1 MSDQTPSV
9 PTAQAAPKTRSS
21 PWHVAFEAEIL
32 ATVIGPKIKELLAG
46 GVTSRSNLTDA
57 FNEKHGCKVG
67 PDKMTEWLKILN
79 LDAIFSKPTFR
90 LSDPSAVASLA
101 AQTHTAGA
109 VAFPTSQPPTSIST
123 TPVIANPMTL
133 AVTPADV
140 EAAMREFDVPPAQLV
155 SPDPT
160 PGTPRPSNFVIPPL
174 TA

>member
-109 VAFPTSQPPTSIST
+109 VAGPTRSKRSRVSRRRRGAGLIATGYT
-123 TPVIANPMTL
+123 TPYLPRA
-133 AVTPADV
+133 TP
-140 EAAMREFDVPPAQLV
+140 EIRSTSSCSAQ
-155 SPDPT
+155 
-160 PGTPRPSNFVIPPL
+160 R
-174 TA
+174 